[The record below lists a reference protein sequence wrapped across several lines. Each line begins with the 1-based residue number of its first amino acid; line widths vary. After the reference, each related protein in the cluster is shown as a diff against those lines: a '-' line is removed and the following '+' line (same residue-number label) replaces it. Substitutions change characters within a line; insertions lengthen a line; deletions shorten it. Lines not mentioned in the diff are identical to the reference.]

1 MSEAW
6 SLDSAFEFF
15 ANKLHEYNRISE
27 QGIDGKRVIDEV
39 KEDNASYP
47 GEEGERDRYS
57 EEGQCRNSLLL
68 S

>member
-15 ANKLHEYNRISE
+15 ANKLHEYNQLSE
-27 QGIDGKRVIDEV
+27 QGITGKHVIDEV

-57 EEGQCRNSLLL
+57 EEGQCLNSLLL